1 MPRIRY
7 RGLNRPLS
15 EISNEYIVGNTVY
28 LHSVTSTTTD
38 DKNTLARFGAPDKL
52 TDQSAGT
59 YIKLYVKSAK
69 NVVALSRYPE
79 EQEHMLNFNSKF
91 MVSSSPLNFLLSIV
105 RSLLYPYQV
114 EHAQNYIATES
125 LHGLSTLPP
134 GKIFNDIVVLREII

>member
-38 DKNTLARFGAPDKL
+38 DKNTLKSFGAPD

-69 NVVALSRYPE
+69 NIVALSRYPD

-91 MVSSSPLNFLLSIV
+91 MVSSSPLNFLMSIV

-125 LHGLSTLPP
+125 LHGLATLPP
-134 GKIFNDIVVLREII
+134 GTTFNDIVVLREIL